1 MSLRRLRFPLA
12 PGRIAA
18 LGAASLLLAVA
29 SLLSSDDV
37 NYSRGFN
44 PLALVE
50 VVCFAAALALLL
62 AVTLDL
68 PPERAPWRRWAG
80 ARWVGPA
87 RALTT
92 VVMAALALMTFL
104 LSMGFLNTALF
115 QSTARAYWNDVISFN
130 AANAQAVLA
139 GRNPYTDDAN
149 FVATLIRYPQA
160 PATPMQGPIFGYG
173 YSYPF
178 LSHVFAIDKAY
189 MRDPAAYAAAF
200 DPATLHSYPALSFL
214 LYTPL
219 VALGQDIL
227 WLHLLAYA
235 ALFAWLVMMAPRPQ
249 RGWVALAAGAAL
261 TIPLSTLMLDTEII
275 CLVFLFVAWRY
286 RDRRWLSALALGL
299 GCAFKQYCWL
309 FAPFLLVDALVRYG
323 WREALRRAVIA
334 GAAFLAPNLPFI
346 ALNPGAWL
354 ASVFL
359 PVTGKLFPQGMGLV
373 ALSLGRFLPGWPPL
387 FYAVAELLAFAGALW
402 LFVRYWREL
411 HESALLLALAPLAFA
426 FRSPANYFAVAPW
439 LALYAL
445 LALRHKHATSA
456 ASAYADTSARM
467 SAGLAAR

>member
-1 MSLRRLRFPLA
+1 MSPRPLRFPIA
-12 PGRIAA
+12 PPRVAA
-18 LGAASLLLAVA
+18 LGAASLLLAGA

-50 VVCFAAALALLL
+50 VACFAAALGLLL

-68 PPERAPWRRWAG
+68 APERAPWRRWVG
-80 ARWVGPA
+80 ARWLAPA
-87 RALTT
+87 RALAT
-92 VVMAALALMTFL
+92 VVMAALALLSFL
-104 LSMGFLNTALF
+104 LTMGFLNTALF
-115 QSTARAYWNDVISFN
+115 QPTARAYWNDVISFN

-139 GRNPYTDDAN
+139 GRNPYTDNAN
-149 FVATLIRYPQA
+149 FVAALTRYPQA
-160 PATPMQGPIFGYG
+160 PATPIQGPIFGYG
-173 YSYPF
+173 YAYPF
-178 LSHVFAIDKAY
+178 LPHVFAIDKAY

-235 ALFAWLVMMAPRPQ
+235 GLFAWLVMMAPRPQ

-275 CLVFLFVAWRY
+275 CLVFLFIAWRY
-286 RDRRWLSALALGL
+286 RERRWVSALALGL

-309 FAPFLLVDALVRYG
+309 FAPFLLVDALLRHG
-323 WREALRRAVIA
+323 WREALRRAMIA
-334 GAAFLAPNLPFI
+334 AAAFLAPNLPFI
-346 ALNPGAWL
+346 ALSPGAWL

-359 PVTGKLFPQGMGLV
+359 PVTGRLFPQGMGLV

-387 FYAVAELLAFAGALW
+387 VYAVAELLAFAGAMW
-402 LFVRYWREL
+402 LFVRYWHEL
-411 HESALLLALAPLAFA
+411 RESALLLALAPLVFA

-445 LALRHKHATSA
+445 LALHHKRTASKGGAHTG
-456 ASAYADTSARM
+456 ASARLSAEL
-467 SAGLAAR
+467 GAR